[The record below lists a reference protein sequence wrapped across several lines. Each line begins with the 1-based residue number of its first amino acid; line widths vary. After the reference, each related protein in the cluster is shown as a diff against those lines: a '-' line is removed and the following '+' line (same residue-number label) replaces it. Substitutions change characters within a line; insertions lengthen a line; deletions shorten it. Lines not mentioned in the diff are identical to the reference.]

1 MRDSTKAG
9 FIGRGGQREDS
20 GLTRVP
26 REPEEGPLRR
36 RLSGH
41 WPKLPQRPCQRSTFR
56 RRSHIIV
63 RVWIVG
69 NRTKLRVGAR
79 TDPFPLNLSLHCCT
93 VRNRALRTVYYC
105 VCVWTVLYSVFL
117 SSTSFS
123 FQKVFLSTRTLGTSS
138 ITDE

>member
-63 RVWIVG
+63 WIVG

-105 VCVWTVLYSVFL
+105 VCVDCTVLCLLVIHQLQLPESVFVDKNSWNL
-117 SSTSFS
+117 FDH
-123 FQKVFLSTRTLGTSS
+123 R
-138 ITDE
+138 